1 MPALM
6 RRFGDQSWRVREMA
20 ARMVAKQIVGE
31 AFDNMVRLQ
40 VDPTP
45 RVSAAASRAVAVLV
59 DHQA

>member
-1 MPALM
+1 
-6 RRFGDQSWRVREMA
+6 MA